1 MHEFETIPAYAKG
14 DAARRSTMWNLVK
27 LLPDEGGA
35 TAIEYA
41 LIASLIAVAAIAAFQ
56 GLGNQLSTTF
66 NDVAT
71 AISGS
76 V

>member
-1 MHEFETIPAYAKG
+1 MQNV
-14 DAARRSTMWNLVK
+14 DK
-27 LLPDEGGA
+27 LLWDESGA

-41 LIASLIAVAAIAAFQ
+41 LIATLIAVGAIAAFQ

-71 AISGS
+71 AVSSS